1 MAALD
6 EGLLHPDAT
15 LLEDVA
21 DPACV
26 REPRGAPHLGGK
38 LGEPAGVLGQ
48 RACPHDE
55 LGACAQWVVVGAVDL
70 REERQA
76 AQLGLANGVEVVG
89 AVALGVELAKQVG
102 EHADVGELL
111 I

>member
-1 MAALD
+1 MSRIRRVSASL
-6 EGLLHPDAT
+6 
-15 LLEDVA
+15 V
-21 DPACV
+21 
-26 REPRGAPHLGGK
+26 EPHTS
-38 LGEPAGVLGQ
+38 AGSSASQ
-48 RACPHDE
+48 RAFSDSE
-55 LGACAQWVVVGAVDL
+55 LGACAQWVVVCAVDL